1 MLTTHTFLAENIFE
15 KPDTAPT
22 RDGFGK
28 GVVEAGRADE
38 RVVVLSADLA
48 ESTRAEWFQKE
59 FPKRFIEM
67 GASTIAERFDRIIT
81 I

>member
-1 MLTTHTFLAENIFE
+1 MLNPEQHLSPTLF
-15 KPDTAPT
+15 DAPERAAT

-28 GVVEAGRADE
+28 GSVEAGKLDE

-59 FPKRFIEM
+59 FPARFIEM
-67 GASTIAERFDRIIT
+67 GVAEQNMA
-81 I
+81 